1 MMATRKL
8 RVVGATR
15 NDDKAQI
22 VIEFSRPLNALEF
35 TGLVRSIE
43 QQIGMK

>member
-1 MMATRKL
+1 MASRKL
-8 RVVGATR
+8 KVVSALRV
-15 NDDKAQI
+15 DEKSQI

-43 QQIGMK
+43 QQLGQS